1 MLKKLDSVLCN
12 FVLPPSTMKH
22 SSLSIVT
29 DEDLHGRNILH
40 LNLFTL
46 LRDCSTIPS
55 PTHHFALLQSF
66 AEFGMLL
73 NNTWTERFGRNTTR
87 KYDLQV
93 ALFGYD
99 AMWLGALALDLAE
112 TKLLQNMTHNLTLGD
127 FQYTGKNSAIIKDA
141 IYSSALEVNFSGAS
155 VSDMLTI

>member
-66 AEFGMLL
+66 AEFRMLL
-73 NNTWTERFGRNTTR
+73 NNTWTERFGRNTKR
-87 KYDLQV
+87 KYYLRV

-112 TKLLQNMTHNLTLGD
+112 TKLQNMTPSLTLAD
-127 FQYTGKNSAIIKDA
+127 FQYTGSDSAIIKDA
-141 IYSSALEVNFSGAS
+141 IYSSALEVAFTGAS
-155 VSDMLTI
+155 VSDMHTI